1 MGKLLEQVK
10 AMSTLLMAGEAES
23 MRRWYAPDVE
33 VVSRDGR
40 LVGVEAVVNRY
51 RETLANGRFESIRTT
66 WSIEDEDMIAVECL
80 VEYSTAGRRVVIPT
94 VGLLRFDDDVVI
106 AEHEYF
112 DVKDLERQFAG

>member
-1 MGKLLEQVK
+1 VGKLLEQVK